1 MENKY
6 ISLKDAC
13 EYSNK
18 SLSTIRR
25 IVKGTPKNK
34 LKYENLKNGSK
45 KILIEVDYLN
55 EYFDLKPKTSSSNK
69 DNLTQS
75 VNNSSEQLLIKTF
88 ENIIKTLNNELEAKN
103 KQIDSI
109 IEANSKQ
116 VQSLIERQRE
126 SNVIIERLNQIKSLE
141 TKEINEVRRKWWQR
155 KK

>member
-88 ENIIKTLNNELEAKN
+88 ENIIKTLNNELESKN
-103 KQIDSI
+103 RHIDT
-109 IEANSKQ
+109 
-116 VQSLIERQRE
+116 LLERQRE

-141 TKEINEVRRKWWQR
+141 TKEVNEVRRKWWQR